1 MLYANCAETGIMEP
15 ACVWIHSYGYLAVL
29 RLMMLGIARL
39 PIRYE
44 TVFLFVGYQRVQGA

>member
-1 MLYANCAETGIMEP
+1 MEP

-29 RLMMLGIARL
+29 LLMMLGIAGL

>member
-1 MLYANCAETGIMEP
+1 MEP